1 MGFLVL
7 FVLVPALMFVFVFEF
22 EFEFVLLNRHYTF
35 HSNLN
40 CVSPCPL
47 GKMGESLS
55 NNHCKNTRD
64 ISCVHWR
71 YQNLIF
77 EYVE

>member
-1 MGFLVL
+1 MDFLVL
-7 FVLVPALMFVFVFEF
+7 FVLVLVLMFVFVLVFK
-22 EFEFVLLNRHYTF
+22 FVLLNRHYTF

-64 ISCVHWR
+64 ISGVHWR

-77 EYVE
+77 ECVE